1 MTKKVA
7 IVGAGVVGAS
17 AAYLLSKENTIDLTI
32 YDEGTGQGTS
42 AAAGIISPWLSRRR
56 NKKWYHMVKEG
67 AAYYPLF
74 LSDVMAGAAIPSSV
88 YKQVGTL
95 LFKKKEAY
103 IDEMFAIG
111 EKRKV
116 DAPEI
121 GELAILSPD
130 QIREKV
136 PLYTGENSAVWASG
150 GARVDGGK
158 LVHLLLDKAQANGA
172 QVIPQEARLSKNE
185 ENGQYSLTTDSS
197 TEQFDSVILAA
208 SAWLPDLL
216 APMDYDVD
224 VRPQK
229 GQLAEVQLTDFDT
242 HSWPVMMPEGESDII
257 PFADGR
263 VIIGATH
270 EDDKGFNLSI
280 DQPMLDEMI
289 AKGTTFFADELRSAP
304 IVQYRSG
311 TRAYTSD
318 YAPFFGE
325 VPDLP
330 HVFAASGF
338 GSTGLTAGPLV
349 GKCLAERVMGQAS
362 TLNEADYPIWQ
373 YVKKKSS
380 ENC

>member
-7 IVGAGVVGAS
+7 IIGAGVVGAS
-17 AAYLLSKENTIDLTI
+17 AAYLLSKEETIDLTI

-56 NKKWYHMVKEG
+56 NKKWYRMVREG

-74 LSDVMAGAAIPSSV
+74 LSEVMTGEAIPSSV
-88 YKQVGTL
+88 YKKVGTL

-103 IDEMFAIG
+103 IHEMLAIG

-121 GELAILSPD
+121 GELSILSPEE
-130 QIREKV
+130 IREKV
-136 PLYTGENSAVWASG
+136 PLYTGDNSAVWASG

-158 LVHLLLDKAQANGA
+158 LVDLLLEKAQENGA
-172 QVIPQEARLSKNE
+172 NIVRTHAVLDKDTSS
-185 ENGQYSLTTDSS
+185 SLYTVRTDQ
-197 TEQFDSVILAA
+197 TAEQFDSVILAA
-208 SAWLPDLL
+208 SAWLPELL
-216 APMDYDVD
+216 SPLGYEVD

-229 GQLAEVQLTDFDT
+229 GQLVEVQLTDFKTND
-242 HSWPVMMPEGESDII
+242 WPVMMPEGESDII
-257 PFADGR
+257 PFENGKI
-263 VIIGATH
+263 IIGATH
-270 EDDKGFNLSI
+270 EDDEGFDLTINPDILA
-280 DQPMLDEMI
+280 DMVE
-289 AKGTTFFADELRSAP
+289 KGTTFFADELRAAP
-304 IVQYRSG
+304 VSQHRSG

-330 HVFAASGF
+330 NVFAASGL

-349 GKCLAERVMGQAS
+349 GKCLAQRVLGQTP
-362 TLNEADYPIWQ
+362 TLIEADYPIWN
-373 YVKKKSS
+373 YVKKEKK
-380 ENC
+380 

>member
-7 IVGAGVVGAS
+7 IIGAGVVGAS
-17 AAYLLSKENTIDLTI
+17 AAYLLSKEDTIDLTI

-56 NKKWYHMVKEG
+56 NKKWYRMVREG

-74 LSDVMAGAAIPSSV
+74 LSEVMNGEAIPSSV
-88 YKQVGTL
+88 YKKVGTL

-103 IDEMFAIG
+103 IHEMFAIG

-121 GELAILSPD
+121 GELAILSPEE
-130 QIREKV
+130 IREKV
-136 PLYTGENSAVWASG
+136 PLYTGDNSAVWASG

-158 LVHLLLDKAQANGA
+158 LVNLLIEKAQENGA
-172 QVIPQEARLSKNE
+172 NIVRTHAVLEKDTSS
-185 ENGQYSLTTDSS
+185 SLYTVRTDQ
-197 TEQFDSVILAA
+197 TAEQFDSVILAA
-208 SAWLPDLL
+208 SAWLPELL
-216 APMDYDVD
+216 SPLGYEVD

-229 GQLAEVQLTDFDT
+229 GQLAEVQLTDFETKD
-242 HSWPVMMPEGESDII
+242 WPVMMPEGESDII
-257 PFADGR
+257 PFEDGKL
-263 VIIGATH
+263 IIGATH
-270 EDDKGFNLSI
+270 EDEQGFNLTI
-280 DQPMLDEMI
+280 DPSMLADMI
-289 AKGTTFFADELRSAP
+289 EKGTTFFADELRAAP
-304 IVQYRSG
+304 VSQYRSG

-318 YAPFFGE
+318 FAPFFGE

-330 HVFAASGF
+330 DVFAASGL

-349 GKCLAERVMGQAS
+349 GRCLAERVLNQSS
-362 TLNEADYPIWQ
+362 TLNEADYPIWN